1 MTVASDP
8 RAEAIAR
15 CAAPGGDR
23 EDAAAAVRR
32 LLVADGH
39 CPPDEADA
47 AAARLVGLA
56 RRYGSH
62 PFTTLEE
69 TRRELSLDRD
79 AFRRLLGLFA
89 RLPGLRSAVLA
100 GPAGKYWSNTLL
112 PLEERGVLDATL
124 AGKPRF
130 PHIVGLYPG
139 PTCMFRCHFC
149 VRVTGARYPHATLAD
164 GNEALAAVIDE
175 MPADNPHGLY
185 VSGGLEP
192 LTNPGL
198 GALISRAAARGFSMT
213 LYSNCFALTEKALGG
228 ESGLW
233 DLGAVRTSLYGLTD
247 DEYEATTG
255 KRHAFRRVEANL
267 RRFQRM
273 RAERERPV
281 RLGLNHIV
289 LPGRARR
296 LLDLVDFIAELDAA
310 APERPVDFL
319 NLREDYSGRPDGALS
334 PRERAELREILLEF
348 EEKVRRVTPTLDVDY
363 GYALHALKSGA
374 DAQLV
379 RIRPETMRP
388 AAHPQVAVQVDVA
401 GDVYLYREAGFPGL
415 PGADRYIAGRVG
427 PGSSLSG
434 VVERFVTER
443 VQVAPRPGDEYFMD
457 GFDQVVAARLNQ
469 LEADIGAGWREER
482 GFLR

>member
-1 MTVASDP
+1 MTPASDP
-8 RAEAIAR
+8 RAEAVAR

-23 EDAAAAVRR
+23 EEAAAAVRR

-39 CPPDEADA
+39 CPPEEADA
-47 AAARLVGLA
+47 AAADLVGLA
-56 RRYGSH
+56 RHYGNR
-62 PFTTLEE
+62 PFTPLEE
-69 TRRELSLDRD
+69 VRRELGLDRGG
-79 AFRRLLGLFA
+79 FGRLLELFA
-89 RLPGLRSAVLA
+89 RLPELRSAVLA

-112 PLEERGVLDATL
+112 PLEERGVLDAAL
-124 AGKPRF
+124 AGKPAF

-149 VRVTGARYPHATLAD
+149 VRVTGARYPHSAL
-164 GNEALAAVIDE
+164 GNGNAALASVIDE
-175 MPADNPHGLY
+175 MPTDNPHALY

-198 GALISRAAARGFSMT
+198 GDLISRAAGRGFSMT
-213 LYSNCFALTEKALGG
+213 LYTNSFALTEKALAG

-233 DLGAVRTSLYGLTD
+233 DLGAIRTSLYGLTD
-247 DEYEATTG
+247 EEYEATTG
-255 KRHAFRRVEANL
+255 KRNAFRRVDANL

-273 RAERERPV
+273 RAEREAPV

-289 LPGRARR
+289 LPGRAER
-296 LLDLVDFIAELDAA
+296 LLDVVDFIAELNAV

-334 PRERAELREILLEF
+334 VQERAELRRILLEF
-348 EEKVRRVTPTLDVDY
+348 EEKVRRVTPTLAVDY

-388 AAHPQVAVQVDVA
+388 AAHPQAAVQVDVL

-434 VVERFVTER
+434 VVERFVNER
-443 VQVAPRPGDEYFMD
+443 VHVAPRPGDEYFMD

-469 LEADIGAGWREER
+469 LEADVDAGWREGR